1 MGLQPT
7 RRITSIRRQVCLCV
21 KAPVGVYLT
30 KLLKVNMK
38 NVEQLAKEHLITELC
53 TNGKSAIIYVATVG
67 YLERFAEAYMQDRLE
82 SLEPVA
88 WKLRRADWVNGDYD
102 TFLENHSWA
111 SESTPLY
118 DISTLKDKP

>member
-1 MGLQPT
+1 M
-7 RRITSIRRQVCLCV
+7 RLCV

-67 YLERFAEAYMQDRLE
+67 YLERFAEPTD
-82 SLEPVA
+82 
-88 WKLRRADWVNGDYD
+88 K
-102 TFLENHSWA
+102 
-111 SESTPLY
+111 PLH